1 MADEDSLDLDGYDGS
16 ITGGPKKSNL
26 FSGMLFTILKWVAIV
41 IGGLILIVTV
51 VVITNKIMSQKNPT
65 TAVYTSSEEYKGKR
79 ETLSWYSSLGQIRTK
94 SSDILPASVMVEVVL
109 GYKLDDKTTASEITS
124 RQIEIKDFLRRY
136 FTEKTSAELRPF
148 NEDKLRIEI
157 RNSIND
163 DILSTTKIRDVRF
176 LSLEV
181 IEQ

>member
-1 MADEDSLDLDGYDGS
+1 
-16 ITGGPKKSNL
+16 
-26 FSGMLFTILKWVAIV
+26 
-41 IGGLILIVTV
+41 
-51 VVITNKIMSQKNPT
+51 
-65 TAVYTSSEEYKGKR
+65 
-79 ETLSWYSSLGQIRTK
+79 LGQIRTK
-94 SSDILPASVMVEVVL
+94 SSDILPASIVVEVVL

-124 RQIEIKDFLRRY
+124 MQIEIKDFLRRY
-136 FTEKTSAELRPF
+136 FTEKTSLELRPS
-148 NEDKLRIEI
+148 NEDKLRVEI

>member
-1 MADEDSLDLDGYDGS
+1 MADEDSLDLDGDDGS

-26 FSGMLFTILKWVAIV
+26 FSGMLFTILKWVAISV
-41 IGGLILIVTV
+41 GAVLLIVTV
-51 VVITNKIMSQKNPT
+51 VVITTNVMIKDKPSVAAYPS
-65 TAVYTSSEEYKGKR
+65 AEEYKGKR

-94 SSDILPASVMVEVVL
+94 SSDILPASIVVEVVL

>member
-1 MADEDSLDLDGYDGS
+1 
-16 ITGGPKKSNL
+16 
-26 FSGMLFTILKWVAIV
+26 
-41 IGGLILIVTV
+41 
-51 VVITNKIMSQKNPT
+51 
-65 TAVYTSSEEYKGKR
+65 
-79 ETLSWYSSLGQIRTK
+79 LGQIRTK
-94 SSDILPASVMVEVVL
+94 SSDILPASIVVEVVL

-136 FTEKTSAELRPF
+136 FTEKTSLELRPS
-148 NEDKLRIEI
+148 NEDKLRVEI

>member
-1 MADEDSLDLDGYDGS
+1 
-16 ITGGPKKSNL
+16 
-26 FSGMLFTILKWVAIV
+26 
-41 IGGLILIVTV
+41 
-51 VVITNKIMSQKNPT
+51 
-65 TAVYTSSEEYKGKR
+65 
-79 ETLSWYSSLGQIRTK
+79 LGQIRTK
-94 SSDILPASVMVEVVL
+94 SSDILPASIVVEVVL
-109 GYKLDDKTTASEITS
+109 GYKLDDKATASEITS

-136 FTEKTSAELRPF
+136 FTEKTSLELRPS
-148 NEDKLRIEI
+148 NEDKLRVEI